1 MDVGQSAPGQRAS
14 RTGAT
19 QTDAPWDKRPRD
31 KRPLFNVGLTVTEK
45 TFKSV
50 TVSEVFWAFTFH
62 WHCDAWA
69 IGL

>member
-50 TVSEVFWAFTFH
+50 TVSEVF
-62 WHCDAWA
+62 
-69 IGL
+69 